1 MSIILSSDDIDPVVR
16 DSQRGCAVPTYE
28 NFYVVDHPAGVVVE
42 NLWVVQ
48 DYSLHLVRGERK
60 EMEEAAASWELSQ
73 GLVLAAAA
81 VQSRTKIQVT
91 CLLGSSSAIPPPA
104 AASRPAETRTIP
116 GRGFHQRLSLKRWKL
131 FLVPSSIH
139 HRAEMRAA
147 DCRCNGDPDR
157 SDTNSKYFYT
167 IAQIF

>member
-1 MSIILSSDDIDPVVR
+1 MLETLLI
-16 DSQRGCAVPTYE
+16 SQE
-28 NFYVVDHPAGVVVE
+28 NVGLVQVSAAKYQSARRCTLHP
-42 NLWVVQ
+42 
-48 DYSLHLVRGERK
+48 
-60 EMEEAAASWELSQ
+60 AAASWELSQ

>member
-1 MSIILSSDDIDPVVR
+1 MLETPITRECLLGASVRCKVPVG
-16 DSQRGCAVPTYE
+16 SAGCTL
-28 NFYVVDHPAGVVVE
+28 HP
-42 NLWVVQ
+42 
-48 DYSLHLVRGERK
+48 
-60 EMEEAAASWELSQ
+60 AAASWELSQ
-73 GLVLAAAA
+73 GLVPAAAA

-91 CLLGSSSAIPPPA
+91 CLLGSSSTIPPPA
-104 AASRPAETRTIP
+104 AATRPAELHPR
-116 GRGFHQRLSLKRWKL
+116 RGFHQRLSLKRWKL

-147 DCRCNGDPDR
+147 DYGGNGDPDR

>member
-1 MSIILSSDDIDPVVR
+1 MLETLLISRENVGLVQVSAAKYQSARRLHSAPG
-16 DSQRGCAVPTYE
+16 SGELGAEPGSGPGRGCRPEQNKNPGHMFT
-28 NFYVVDHPAGVVVE
+28 G
-42 NLWVVQ
+42 
-48 DYSLHLVRGERK
+48 LH
-60 EMEEAAASWELSQ
+60 
-73 GLVLAAAA
+73 
-81 VQSRTKIQVT
+81 
-91 CLLGSSSAIPPPA
+91 SSTIPPPA

>member
-1 MSIILSSDDIDPVVR
+1 MLETPITRECLLGASVRCKVPVG
-16 DSQRGCAVPTYE
+16 SAGCTL
-28 NFYVVDHPAGVVVE
+28 HP
-42 NLWVVQ
+42 
-48 DYSLHLVRGERK
+48 
-60 EMEEAAASWELSQ
+60 AAASWELSQ
-73 GLVLAAAA
+73 GLVPAAAA

-91 CLLGSSSAIPPPA
+91 CLLGSAPPSRHRLPPPDQP
-104 AASRPAETRTIP
+104 SSIP

-147 DCRCNGDPDR
+147 DYGGNGDPDR